1 MPKGLEMRYWDFK
14 PYVRVADRRRNAEK
28 MVAKL
33 ASKGRKISPVKLSS
47 KKIATTFWGKAWCE
61 NLESYSD
68 YANRLPRGRTYVR
81 NGSVID
87 LQIAPGKITAMVS
100 GSEVYDIEIEIDP
113 LDKKKWQAIK
123 TQCAGKVAS
132 MIELLQGKLS
142 GGVME
147 IITRHDGG
155 LFPSPGEISMACSC
169 PDGAYMCKHLAA
181 VLYGVGARL
190 DEQPEIFF
198 TLRKVD
204 QTELIDQA
212 GSVEAIT
219 RTGGAGKQIIA
230 ADQIADVFGIEMET
244 ATPAPAVEVAA
255 PKAGKPKVAKAK
267 RVSKKKPPQGEV

>member
-1 MPKGLEMRYWDFK
+1 MRYWDFK
-14 PYVRVADRRRNAEK
+14 PYVRVADRRRNAEAL
-28 MVAKL
+28 VAKL
-33 ASKGRKISPVKLSS
+33 AKKGRKISPVKLAS
-47 KKIATTFWGKAWCE
+47 KKIATTFWGKGWCDH
-61 NLESYSD
+61 LESYSD

-100 GSEVYDIEIEIDP
+100 GSEVYDIEIEIKP
-113 LDKKKWQAIK
+113 LDKKKWQTIK

-147 IITRHDGG
+147 IITHREDG
-155 LFPSPGEISMACSC
+155 LFPSPKEISMECSC

-204 QTELIDQA
+204 HTELIDQA

-219 RTGGAGKQIIA
+219 RTGGKGKQTIA
-230 ADQIADVFGIEMET
+230 ADQIADVFGIEMDT
-244 ATPAPAVEVAA
+244 ATPAPVVEAVEA
-255 PKAGKPKVAKAK
+255 KPARARVAKAK
-267 RVSKKKPPQGEV
+267 RVAKKKAATGEA

>member
-1 MPKGLEMRYWDFK
+1 MRYSYFK
-14 PYVRVADRRRNAEK
+14 PYVRVADRHKNA
-28 MVAKL
+28 AKL
-33 ASKGRKISPVKLSS
+33 VEKLAKKGRKISPVKLSS
-47 KKIATTFWGKAWCE
+47 KKIATTFWGKAWCDH
-61 NLESYSD
+61 LESYSD

-100 GSEVYDIEIEIDP
+100 GSEVYEIEIAIKP
-113 LDKKKWQAIK
+113 TDKAKWQAIK

-147 IITRHDGG
+147 IITHREEG
-155 LFPSPGEISMACSC
+155 LFPSPKEISMECSC

-198 TLRKVD
+198 TLRQVD
-204 QTELIDQA
+204 HTELIDQA
-212 GSVEAIT
+212 GSVDAIT
-219 RTGGAGKQIIA
+219 RTGGKGKQTIS
-230 ADQIADVFGIEMET
+230 ADQLADVFGIEMDTTTPVQPASEAAEPKT
-244 ATPAPAVEVAA
+244 A
-255 PKAGKPKVAKAK
+255 KAKSAKAK
-267 RVSKKKPPQGEV
+267 RAPKKRRSPDKV

>member
-1 MPKGLEMRYWDFK
+1 MRYYYDFQ

-28 MVAKL
+28 LTAKL
-33 ASKGRKISPVKLSS
+33 EKKGRKISPVKLSS
-47 KKIATTFWGKAWCE
+47 KKIATTFWGKGWCE
-61 NLESYSD
+61 HLESYSD

-100 GSEVYDIEIEIDP
+100 GSEVYDIDIEIRP
-113 LDKKKWQAIK
+113 LDQKKWQAIK

-147 IITRHDGG
+147 IITHREAG
-155 LFPSPGEISMACSC
+155 LFPSPKEISMECSC

-204 QTELIDQA
+204 HTELIDQA

-219 RTGGAGKQIIA
+219 QTGGKGKQTIA
-230 ADQIADVFGIEMET
+230 ADQLADVFGIEMET
-244 ATPAPAVEVAA
+244 APEASTAPAVEAA
-255 PKAGKPKVAKAK
+255 EPKAVKAKAAKAK
-267 RVSKKKPPQGEV
+267 RTPKKKPPQPAP